1 MFFRATVLSKILN
14 EQTSLETRQEI
25 QRAYDRMRQILSNK
39 SDILIEHSN
48 KMSKSQVNREAE
60 KKQIV
65 DRLLK
70 IFEKK
75 MEMSENF
82 DRTEEEELLSLGLKE
97 KVWIWFR
104 SKARIRLI
112 VGTNIFQLRY
122 HHGPVHC
129 WKILFYLCGEAVVRQ
144 IKLHDCSSLCLQL

>member
-75 MEMSENF
+75 MEMYENF

-97 KVWIWFR
+97 KV
-104 SKARIRLI
+104 
-112 VGTNIFQLRY
+112 
-122 HHGPVHC
+122 
-129 WKILFYLCGEAVVRQ
+129 
-144 IKLHDCSSLCLQL
+144 

>member
-97 KVWIWFR
+97 KV
-104 SKARIRLI
+104 
-112 VGTNIFQLRY
+112 
-122 HHGPVHC
+122 
-129 WKILFYLCGEAVVRQ
+129 
-144 IKLHDCSSLCLQL
+144 

>member
-70 IFEKK
+70 IFEK
-75 MEMSENF
+75 
-82 DRTEEEELLSLGLKE
+82 
-97 KVWIWFR
+97 
-104 SKARIRLI
+104 
-112 VGTNIFQLRY
+112 
-122 HHGPVHC
+122 
-129 WKILFYLCGEAVVRQ
+129 
-144 IKLHDCSSLCLQL
+144 